1 MQLHILHK
9 LYKFRLRELLYGG
22 VRGLGVRGLGLKQ
35 KYERL
40 NTEAKIVS
48 FLRIS
53 PLTYEQL
60 QKISGIHRN
69 TLKLRLDQLS
79 SKGII
84 LKHRYSIP
92 SEWKYC
98 GYVYR
103 YPVKYRPPLFN
114 HIYYLLN
121 LFNTKQIQELVSHYL
136 IRREEEWEADL
147 LTGKIGIRDQP
158 SFSLAVPVLKQLNK
172 LLVARISDKQ
182 HFSPAELQEMHK
194 KSVKMIIY
202 LYRWHREYDLSA
214 VKNRVYIQGIPLQED
229 DNKQLKKIID
239 FFTNKDFSLQDILVR
254 CSTQHTLIEGDRYYF
269 DGTPDPLSLPMTH
282 YSVLWDAV
290 KNHGYLENS
299 LNER

>member
-1 MQLHILHK
+1 MQFHILHK
-9 LYKFRLRELLYGG
+9 LYISRTRELLYGG
-22 VRGLGVRGLGLKQ
+22 VRGLGVRGLGLRQ
-35 KYERL
+35 KDERL
-40 NTEAKIVS
+40 TTEARIVS

-60 QKISGIHRN
+60 QKISRIHRN

-84 LKHRYSIP
+84 IKHRYSIP
-92 SEWKYC
+92 YKWKYC

-121 LFNTKQIQELVSHYL
+121 LSNTKQIQELVSHYL
-136 IRREEEWEADL
+136 IRREEEWEVDL
-147 LTGKIGIRDQP
+147 LTGKIGILDQP

-172 LLVARISDKQ
+172 VLVARISNKQ
-182 HFSPAELQEMHK
+182 HFSLSELQEMHK
-194 KSVKMIIY
+194 KLVKMIIY

-239 FFTNKDFSLQDILVR
+239 FFTNKGFPLQDILIK
-254 CSTQHTLIEGDRYYF
+254 CSTEHTLIEGDKYYI
-269 DGTPDPLSLPMTH
+269 DGSTDPLSLPMTH
-282 YSVLWDAV
+282 YSVLWDAI
-290 KNHGYLENS
+290 KNMDI
-299 LNER
+299 

>member
-9 LYKFRLRELLYGG
+9 LYKSRLRELLYGG

-40 NTEAKIVS
+40 ITEAKVVS

-53 PLTYEQL
+53 PFTYEQL
-60 QKISGIHRN
+60 QKISRIHRN
-69 TLKLRLDQLS
+69 TLKLRLDQLA

-92 SEWKYC
+92 FEWKYY
-98 GYVYR
+98 GYTYR

-121 LFNTKQIQELVSHYL
+121 LSNTKQIQELVSRYL

-147 LTGKIGIRDQP
+147 LTGKIGIRGQP

-172 LLVARISDKQ
+172 LLVAKISDKQ
-182 HFSPAELQEMHK
+182 HVSPSELKEMYQ
-194 KSVKMIIY
+194 KSVKMIIHI
-202 LYRWHREYDLSA
+202 YRWNREYDLSA
-214 VKNRVYIQGIPLQED
+214 VKNRVFIHGIPLRED
-229 DNKQLKKIID
+229 ENEQLKKIID
-239 FFTNKDFSLQDILVR
+239 FFTNKGFPLQDILVR
-254 CSTQHTLIEGDRYYF
+254 CSTEHTLIEGDRYYY
-269 DGTPDPLSLPMTH
+269 DGSTDPMSFPMTN
-282 YSVLWDAV
+282 YSVLWDAI

-299 LNER
+299 LNE